1 MNRILLLVCAAMLSV
16 SFVGCKKSGPSAKDW
31 SKVALQ
37 PSEGPVDGIPFA
49 AQIPAGM
56 KLTAQE
62 EIRTEWEA
70 ADGDPFKS
78 PHVSVSRTF
87 TTPSTPEEAL
97 EYVMPDEKDVVV
109 KKAAIDGGF
118 IVVWHTQKKGLAR
131 AQVYRIQGERALDC
145 RASIANDDGIP
156 SFDATL
162 AWLEQI
168 CLSLRLK

>member
-1 MNRILLLVCAAMLSV
+1 MSRTILLCCVAMLSV
-16 SFVGCKKSGPSAKDW
+16 SLAGCKKDGPSDKDW

-37 PSEGPVDGIPFA
+37 PYEGVVDGIKFA
-49 AQIPAGM
+49 VQVPAGM

-78 PHVSVSRTF
+78 PHLSVSRTF
-87 TTPSTPEEAL
+87 TTPATPEEAL
-97 EYVMPDEKDVVV
+97 EYVMPDDKDVIV
-109 KKAAIDGGF
+109 KKAAVDGGF
-118 IVVWHTQKKGLAR
+118 VVVWHTQRKGLAR
-131 AQVYRIQGERALDC
+131 AQVYRIQGEQALDC
-145 RASIANDDGIP
+145 RASLANDDGIP

-168 CLSLRLK
+168 CMSLQLK